1 MIGTHNSMTYAKPYH
16 WYGWLMI
23 PFARCQKKN
32 LREQLL
38 EGARCFDLRIRFDK
52 DGTPYFAHGAMRVK
66 GDVYGALTDLKI
78 QTMFLKEK
86 LLVRLILEDPKLRKE
101 QEILF
106 IDFCNDIENVF
117 GEYMTFFEGRRKGDW
132 ALIYDFK
139 HKQPI
144 NQFVGSMAEDARW
157 YEKIMPFAYACRKN
171 KANMQLATDVLK
183 DKVNLFDF
191 V

>member
-1 MIGTHNSMTYAKPYH
+1 MLGTHNSMTYAKPYH

-32 LREQLL
+32 LIEQLL

-52 DGTPYFAHGAMRVK
+52 DGTPYFAHGAMRVE
-66 GDVYGALTDLKI
+66 GNVYVVLTDLKI

-86 LLVRLILEDPKLRKE
+86 ILVRLILEDPKLRKE

-157 YEKIMPFAYACRKN
+157 YEKFMPFAYARRKN

>member
-16 WYGWLMI
+16 WYGWLLI

-52 DGTPYFAHGAMRVK
+52 DGTPYFAHGLMRVE
-66 GDVYGALTDLKI
+66 GNVWGTLADLKY
-78 QTMFLKEK
+78 QSLSLREQFY
-86 LLVRLILEDPKLRKE
+86 VRIILEDPKLRKD
-101 QEILF
+101 QEIFF
-106 IDFCNDIENVF
+106 INFCNDIVRECKAL
-117 GEYMTFFEGRRKGDW
+117 TFFEGRRKGDW

-157 YEKIMPFAYACRKN
+157 YEKIMPFAYARRKN
-171 KANMQLATDVLK
+171 KANMQLANNILK

-191 V
+191 I

>member
-1 MIGTHNSMTYAKPYH
+1 MNDYD
-16 WYGWLMI
+16 
-23 PFARCQKKN
+23 N
-32 LREQLL
+32 LRTRHNE
-38 EGARCFDLRIRFDK
+38 RS
-52 DGTPYFAHGAMRVK
+52 
-66 GDVYGALTDLKI
+66 
-78 QTMFLKEK
+78 
-86 LLVRLILEDPKLRKE
+86 KE

-132 ALIYDFK
+132 ALIYNFK

-157 YEKIMPFAYACRKN
+157 YEKIMPFAYARRKN
-171 KANMQLATDVLK
+171 KANMQLATEILK

-191 V
+191 I